1 MGGYQGERGW
11 EVGKM
16 DEGSQK
22 VQTLSYKMSRED
34 VIYSIVTI
42 INNSML
48 HMKVK
53 RILSSQHKEKLF
65 FHIYLMY
72 LCKIG
77 CSLNFL

>member
-1 MGGYQGERGW
+1 
-11 EVGKM
+11 M

-53 RILSSQHKEKLF
+53 RIHLKSSHHK
-65 FHIYLMY
+65 
-72 LCKIG
+72 KICNYEEG
-77 CSLNFL
+77 